1 MQTIYQNLL
10 RQINVLSA
18 KFSNMPMDALFR
30 AYDRAM
36 DNNPWIQNK
45 RVKQINTLPV
55 EYSKDAIG
63 EAIKNPGGNEAL
75 LRGTHHALEATA
87 YPMLKIRKL
96 YTDLMTY
103 NYYTAPAFTDEDDAK
118 TPEFWREAACWRS
131 STTNWTQKPTPTK
144 LPGKQSKRA
153 KCFTTSDTM

>member
-1 MQTIYQNLL
+1 
-10 RQINVLSA
+10 
-18 KFSNMPMDALFR
+18 MDS
-30 AYDRAM
+30 D
-36 DNNPWIQNK
+36 K

-96 YTDLMTY
+96 YTDL
-103 NYYTAPAFTDEDDAK
+103 TDI
-118 TPEFWREAACWRS
+118 
-131 STTNWTQKPTPTK
+131 Q
-144 LPGKQSKRA
+144 LLYGPGIHRRR
-153 KCFTTSDTM
+153 

>member
-55 EYSKDAIG
+55 E
-63 EAIKNPGGNEAL
+63 
-75 LRGTHHALEATA
+75 
-87 YPMLKIRKL
+87 
-96 YTDLMTY
+96 
-103 NYYTAPAFTDEDDAK
+103 
-118 TPEFWREAACWRS
+118 
-131 STTNWTQKPTPTK
+131 
-144 LPGKQSKRA
+144 
-153 KCFTTSDTM
+153 